1 MRSKPKMSF
10 LIESFFFTECG
21 PILTLD
27 IARGMQENGV
37 DVCAIIPEQ
46 MENIDV
52 WKASFAPKCLYV
64 WKSYKNKY
72 LDNLING
79 LKIRFKFL
87 KRKFDFALYPS
98 PVTRN
103 LVVEKFLRVKENIII
118 MHDPIPHSG
127 TRERIKQENKALISF
142 VSRVDNV
149 LVMSKMFIPIVEEEY
164 DKPRNNIFYM
174 RHGEMSYPEF
184 TGSFSEEDLKNDI
197 NFLYFGRIQKYKGLH
212 VLAKAFAEVQKQ
224 YPNVHLTVAGS
235 GDFSEYEEEYAKLKN
250 ATVMNKYITDEE
262 IAYLFSKPNTV
273 VVMPYLDATQSGIT
287 GMAYNYDTPV
297 IVTDTGGLR
306 EQLFDGEVGV
316 FVKPGDADDLKE
328 KMIRFLSEPDL
339 YAEQKKLMQES
350 KVKMTWGYITKEFID
365 QLESHTVK

>member
-1 MRSKPKMSF
+1 M
-10 LIESFFFTECG
+10 
-21 PILTLD
+21 
-27 IARGMQENGV
+27 
-37 DVCAIIPEQ
+37 
-46 MENIDV
+46 
-52 WKASFAPKCLYV
+52 
-64 WKSYKNKY
+64 
-72 LDNLING
+72 
-79 LKIRFKFL
+79 
-87 KRKFDFALYPS
+87 
-98 PVTRN
+98 
-103 LVVEKFLRVKENIII
+103 
-118 MHDPIPHSG
+118 
-127 TRERIKQENKALISF
+127 
-142 VSRVDNV
+142 
-149 LVMSKMFIPIVEEEY
+149 
-164 DKPRNNIFYM
+164 
-174 RHGEMSYPEF
+174 
-184 TGSFSEEDLKNDI
+184 
-197 NFLYFGRIQKYKGLH
+197 
-212 VLAKAFAEVQKQ
+212 AKAFAEVQKQ